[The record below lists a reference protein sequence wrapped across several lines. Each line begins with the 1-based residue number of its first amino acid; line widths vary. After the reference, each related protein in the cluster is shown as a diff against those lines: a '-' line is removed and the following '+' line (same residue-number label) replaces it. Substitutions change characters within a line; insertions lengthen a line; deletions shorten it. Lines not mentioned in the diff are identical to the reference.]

1 MSKGITAKRKI
12 KRFTD
17 QCFDRESEKGASI
30 IKGILEARSPRLSD
44 ISNEMEGNPDA
55 NYKTIQ
61 RFIDKVELKESLHRL
76 YNEDSPY
83 VINS

>member
-1 MSKGITAKRKI
+1 MSKNVPDKDAI
-12 KRFTD
+12 KQFTD

-30 IKGILEARSPRLSD
+30 IKGILEARSPRMSD

-61 RFIDKVELKESLHRL
+61 RFIEKMELRESLHRL
-76 YNEDSPY
+76 YNE
-83 VINS
+83 NSLE